1 MKKIITLTIAL
12 LGAHF
17 SSYSQAYDGY
27 NDFKI
32 FLGYVNVGGNSGIEY
47 QNDYGRSDLFSWGT
61 QVTYL
66 INTKI
71 DNDGEG
77 FEKGFKFLDSFD
89 GGGFARFHF
98 REALN
103 LREDVDTYLGA
114 DFTVRSLGAHAG
126 FKYNIS
132 DVIGFYAMYK
142 QSFVPLLKGDISL
155 SEDRNG
161 YPIESF
167 FAKKAA
173 LSVGITFNLNRR

>member
-1 MKKIITLTIAL
+1 MKKTITLTLAL
-12 LGAHF
+12 LGIQF

-27 NDFKI
+27 YDLKI

-47 QNDYGRSDLFSWGT
+47 QNDFGVNDLFSWGT
-61 QVTYL
+61 QATYL
-66 INTKI
+66 INTKV
-71 DNDGEG
+71 DNDGVG
-77 FEKGFKFLDSFD
+77 YEKGFKFLDSFD
-89 GGGFARFHF
+89 GGGFVRFHF

-103 LREDVDTYLGA
+103 LRENVDTYLGA

-132 DVIGFYAMYK
+132 NVIGFYAMYK
-142 QSFVPLLKGDISL
+142 QSFAPLLKGDISL
-155 SEDRNG
+155 SEDSNG
-161 YPIESF
+161 KPIESF

>member
-12 LGAHF
+12 LGVQF

-61 QVTYL
+61 QATL
-66 INTKI
+66 LLNTGKS
-71 DNDGEG
+71 DAVGY
-77 FEKGFKFLDSFD
+77 EKTFNFLDSFD
-89 GGGFARFHF
+89 GGGFVRFHF
-98 REALN
+98 RETLN
-103 LREDVDTYLGA
+103 LRENVDTYLGA

-126 FKYNIS
+126 LKYNFS
-132 DVIGFYAMYK
+132 DVVGFYAMYK
-142 QSFVPLLKGDISL
+142 QSFAPVLKGDISL
-155 SEDRNG
+155 SEDSNG
-161 YPIESF
+161 EPIPSF

>member
-12 LGAHF
+12 LGAQF

-77 FEKGFKFLDSFD
+77 FEKGLKFLDSFD
-89 GGGFARFHF
+89 GGGFVRFHF

-103 LREDVDTYLGA
+103 LRDTIDDILITLGKQYHLLRHLDKNSNLFLYLVLDRQKSNLA
-114 DFTVRSLGAHAG
+114 MARHELRIFEKELDFS
-126 FKYNIS
+126 
-132 DVIGFYAMYK
+132 
-142 QSFVPLLKGDISL
+142 
-155 SEDRNG
+155 
-161 YPIESF
+161 
-167 FAKKAA
+167 
-173 LSVGITFNLNRR
+173 

>member
-1 MKKIITLTIAL
+1 MKKTITLTLVL
-12 LGAHF
+12 LGIHF

-27 NDFKI
+27 YDLKI

-47 QNDYGRSDLFSWGT
+47 QNDFGVNDLFSWGT
-61 QVTYL
+61 QATYL
-66 INTKI
+66 INTKV
-71 DNDGEG
+71 DNDGVG
-77 FEKGFKFLDSFD
+77 YEKQFKFLDSFD
-89 GGGFARFHF
+89 GGSFVRFHF

-103 LREDVDTYLGA
+103 LRENVDTYLGA

-132 DVIGFYAMYK
+132 NVIGFYAMYK
-142 QSFVPLLKGDISL
+142 QSFAPLLKGDISL

-161 YPIESF
+161 EPIESF

-173 LSVGITFNLNRR
+173 LSVGITFNLNSR